1 MKTLRDCKTGD
12 TMPRMVMA
20 RIVRTNLVNLVAMGG
35 GIFITG
41 SFLFYKTVVKS
52 SAQKAM
58 KLSGLVSMRVPK

>member
-1 MKTLRDCKTGD
+1 MVLGD
-12 TMPRMVMA
+12 EREDDAENVMA